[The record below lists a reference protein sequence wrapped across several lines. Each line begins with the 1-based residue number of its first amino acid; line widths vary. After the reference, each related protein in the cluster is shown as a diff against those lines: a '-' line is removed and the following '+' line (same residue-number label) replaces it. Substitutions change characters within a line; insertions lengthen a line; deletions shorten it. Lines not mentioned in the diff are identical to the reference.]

1 MNRKRI
7 ISALLILLVCVSLL
21 AGIVPHTEAASVSYV
36 KNSSGYVYNW
46 GARGEIST
54 FLSPMAEDYY
64 EENALTYAELA
75 ALSGSANQSAVPSS
89 ALYDAL
95 QTLMQDTHTSYT
107 NYADTRPLYALTDCQ
122 QSNSGTL
129 TCLYCA
135 MEKSSKWDYG
145 ETWQREHTW
154 PKSKSLNGNS
164 SFDQYGYNDETD
176 IMMLRPACPDCN
188 MDRSNI
194 AYGTSSSYFYPN
206 LNDTIDVRG
215 DVARTML
222 YGYVR
227 WGNTGYMWGSSGVMQ
242 NVEVLLSW
250 IEADPVDTWE
260 LGRNDAV
267 ESINGNR
274 NVFVDYPELAFLLF
288 GREVPQDMS
297 TPSGSVACEHKD
309 SYAVD
314 AVVASC
320 SQSGNTA
327 GRYCND
333 CQRFYDGYRVIA
345 PLEHSWKDVV
355 CTGSRICTVC
365 GYEEKKSDWSL
376 VSAPQTATAYKLGID
391 KKDGQILYFNGKTE
405 SSSVNYRLAA
415 TTDINQAVDVYLE
428 TASGGYRL
436 YFMNGSTKTY
446 IRMYHYSGTSASSAK
461 GSLGLVT
468 SAPKEVMRF
477 DAATK
482 TLIYQYNS
490 SISFYMGTYNDYT
503 TFSCSNTSYITG
515 SNASKVD
522 VSQFPAR
529 FYESSV
535 PTGHSYEK
543 FLCGVCGHYDEQGLQ
558 EAADLNG
565 DGKVTI
571 FDAQILAEA
580 SAGRRQLTQDQ
591 WAAIG
596 ELTAADILSYVL
608 GRYPAAQ

>member
-1 MNRKRI
+1 MNRKRLV
-7 ISALLILLVCVSLL
+7 SLLLVLFVCVSLL
-21 AGIVPHTEAASVSYV
+21 AGIAPHTKAVSVEYV
-36 KNSSGYVYNW
+36 KNSSGKVYNW
-46 GARGEIST
+46 GIRGETAT
-54 FLSPMAEDYY
+54 FLSPMAEDFYLD
-64 EENALTYAELA
+64 NDVTYAELA
-75 ALSGSANQSAVPSS
+75 ALPGSSSQNSVPSS
-89 ALYDAL
+89 ALYGAL
-95 QTLMQDTHTSYT
+95 QKLMQNTHTSYT

-122 QSNSGTL
+122 ESTNGKL
-129 TCLYCA
+129 TCLYCC

-188 MDRSNI
+188 MDRSNT
-194 AYGTSSSYFYPN
+194 AYGTSSGYFYPN
-206 LNDTIDVRG
+206 LNDSIDVRG

-227 WGNTGYMWGSSGVMQ
+227 WGNTGYMWGSSGVIQ
-242 NVEVLLSW
+242 NVDVLLSW

-274 NVFVDYPELAFLLF
+274 NVFVDFPELAFLMF
-288 GREVPQDMS
+288 GRQIPSDMS
-297 TPSGSVACEHKD
+297 TPSGSVACEHED

-314 AVVASC
+314 AVAATC

-327 GRYCND
+327 GRFCND
-333 CQRFYDGYRVIA
+333 CERYYDGYKVLA
-345 PLEHSWKDVV
+345 PLDHTWKDLI
-355 CTGSRICTVC
+355 CTGSQICTAC
-365 GYEEKKSDWSL
+365 GYEQMKSAWSV
-376 VSAPQTATAYKLGID
+376 VSAPKTGTAYKLGID
-391 KKDGQILYFNGKTE
+391 KQNGGILYFNGKTE

-428 TASGGYRL
+428 AASGGYRL
-436 YFMNGSTKTY
+436 YFMNGNTKTY

-468 SAPKEVMRF
+468 TAPKEVMTF
-477 DAATK
+477 DATIK
-482 TLIYQYNS
+482 TLIYPYSS

-515 SNASKVD
+515 SNASKID

-529 FYESSV
+529 FYEGFV
-535 PTGHSYEK
+535 PAGHSYEK
-543 FLCGVCGHYDEQGLQ
+543 FQCSVCGHYDEQGLQ
-558 EAADLNG
+558 EAADLSG
-565 DGKVTI
+565 DGAVTA
-571 FDAQILAEA
+571 FDAQLLAEA
-580 SAGRRQLTQDQ
+580 TAGRRQLTQAQ
-591 WAAIG
+591 WDAVG
-596 ELTAADILSYVL
+596 TLTPADIIAYIL